1 VLSCLILFATLLS
14 GAVPSWYDP
23 VPLTIPEIRS
33 GKFDYKPATLTGTVQ
48 DVLDDTSDADHIFL
62 IVSQGSESILVP
74 VSHAKYIYD
83 ELRQMIG
90 AIAVFTGNVDSFVQT
105 TSRRLMG
112 RRFNVASPDDIRILQ
127 TPGDPFM
134 APDIREL
141 DNASPEEIV
150 RAPRHRAAGRVL
162 AVWGGDNVLLA
173 TDTNRLVR
181 LELASRPAPRCGES
195 IEAIGFPETDLC
207 LVNLARVVWRPATDA
222 LAPPYPSEIH
232 ASDIRSLLEQGGVPV
247 FPLTSFGRTIRLKGT
262 VKGVPRNGVLL
273 MEDDS
278 YLISVDVSAL
288 NQPPDIREGCRL
300 EVTGTCVI
308 MSDNWRPNALLPKI
322 RGAMLV
328 VRSQSDIRIISDPPW
343 WTIGKLLGVIGA
355 LGAALLGILIWNRAL
370 QVVAERRGRLLY
382 REQIQSV
389 KAEMKFLERTN
400 LAVELHD
407 AISQYLTGIALELRT
422 VERLASGLSEA
433 ARRHLRVASKTLAS
447 CRDEL
452 RNCLWDLRHDTLEQ
466 SNIAEAIR
474 RTVEPHIGSA
484 TLSVRF
490 NVSRK
495 RFTENSVHAVLQIV
509 RELATNAARH
519 GNATEIKI
527 AGTTEGERL
536 LLSVRDNGCGFDPEN
551 CPGMEEGHFG
561 LLGVRER
568 IEKFDGTLEIT
579 STPGKGSRFVARLG
593 LKSEES

>member
-1 VLSCLILFATLLS
+1 VFSYLALFASLLF
-14 GAVPSWYDP
+14 GAAPSWFDP

-33 GKFDYKPATLTGTVQ
+33 GKFDYRPASLTGTVQ
-48 DVLDDTSDADHIFL
+48 DVLDDTSDADHIFI
-62 IVSQGSESILVP
+62 IVSQGNESILVP
-74 VSHAKYIYD
+74 VAHAKYIFE

-90 AIAVFTGNVDSFVQT
+90 AVAVFTGNVDSFVQT

-127 TPGDPFM
+127 TPGDPFQ
-134 APDIREL
+134 APDILALE
-141 DNASPEEIV
+141 NASPEEIV
-150 RAPRHRAAGRVL
+150 RAPRHRAVGRVL

-181 LELASRPAPRCGES
+181 LELATLPAPRCGDS

-207 LVNLARVVWRPATDA
+207 LANLARAVWRPAPDGQTS
-222 LAPPYPSEIH
+222 PYPSEVT
-232 ASDIRSLLEQGGVPV
+232 ASDIRSLLERDGVPV
-247 FPLTSFGRTIRLKGT
+247 FPLDSLGKTIRLQGV
-262 VKGVPRNGVLL
+262 VKGVPRNGILL
-273 MEDDS
+273 LEDNG
-278 YLISVDVSAL
+278 YLLSVDISAL
-288 NQPPDIREGCRL
+288 NQQPAIREGSLL
-300 EVTGTCVI
+300 EVTGTCIV
-308 MSDNWRPNALLPKI
+308 MSDNWRPNAQFPKI

-328 VRSQSDIRIISDPPW
+328 VRTQSDIRLLADPPW
-343 WTIGKLLGVIGA
+343 WTIARLFAVIGA

-370 QVVAERRGRLLY
+370 QVVAERRGKLLY

-389 KAEMKFLERTN
+389 RAEMKYRERTN

-422 VERLASGLSEA
+422 VEGFTGNLAEG
-433 ARRHLRVASKTLAS
+433 ARRHLHVASRTLAS

-466 SNIAEAIR
+466 NNIAEAIR
-474 RTVEPHIGSA
+474 RTLEPHVGSA
-484 TLSVRF
+484 RLSVRF
-490 NVSRK
+490 NISRK
-495 RFTENSVHAVLQIV
+495 RFTENSVHTVLQIV
-509 RELATNAARH
+509 RELATNAVRH
-519 GNATEIKI
+519 GNATEIRI
-527 AGTTEGERL
+527 AGALEGDQL
-536 LLSVRDNGCGFDPEN
+536 LLSVRDNGRGFDPER

-579 STPGKGSRFVARLG
+579 SKPGKGSKFVARLS
-593 LKSEES
+593 LKSEEP